1 MEEESNE
8 YEYEMKQ
15 NENERNDLIEEM
27 KLINEEYSLAKETI
41 EQRNEILQEK
51 VRRISLEIKIGVFE

>member
-15 NENERNDLIEEM
+15 NENERNDLIEQM